1 MAVHLVECSDAG
13 AIARE
18 DRATFSPVLR
28 WVILGA
34 AMALAALGMLFS
46 ASVGAQT
53 PYPATTGGTTTTAA
67 STTSTTGYP
76 PNAVISTYV
85 DPRYCDGLVSVV
97 TDSSGNLIDVCTTT
111 GQRIY
116 PVYPDTGYGFA
127 SGLIGANYVAPTFVN
142 SPTYIAPAFI
152 PPGTANGI
160 TCNGLYGCP
169 FGGGYIPNSNFSYL
183 NGNVCTVNFNCG
195 AFNTFPA
202 GGTVVG
208 GVVYYN
214 DNRFCGDG
222 KIAFVPG
229 RGYFCQNGGPLM
241 PNGVTTVNC
250 GNFFLNGCGIWRGYE
265 ADAPAA
271 PAAATQPQQVTTYA
285 APAAKA
291 PVVAP
296 AAPVV
301 APAAPVIA
309 PAAPVS
315 AKTATALNAPVYVPV
330 GSTSDPTDRG

>member
-1 MAVHLVECSDAG
+1 MDEVCSDACPSMAG
-13 AIARE
+13 SASIAVMRE
-18 DRATFSPVLR
+18 ASRSLVR
-28 WVILGA
+28 WIVLGA
-34 AMALAALGMLFS
+34 ASLVLFILAAAHG
-46 ASVGAQT
+46 ASVGAAAPAPYTGNYCINFYTCYSVPTNT
-53 PYPATTGGTTTTAA
+53 PTYVAPTYVAPAAVAA
-67 STTSTTGYP
+67 PATTSTTGYP
-76 PNAVISTYV
+76 PNTVISTYA
-85 DPRYCDGLVSVV
+85 DPRYCGGVVSVV
-97 TDSSGNLIDVCTTT
+97 TDSSGNLIDVCPGT
-111 GQRIY
+111 GQRIA
-116 PVYPDTGYGFA
+116 PIYPDYVNGFA
-127 SGLIGANYVAPTFVN
+127 PGFLGANYLN
-142 SPTYIAPAFI
+142 GNIAF
-152 PPGTANGI
+152 NG
-160 TCNGLYGCP
+160 
-169 FGGGYIPNSNFSYL
+169 NFNYL

-291 PVVAP
+291 PVA
-296 AAPVV
+296 
-301 APAAPVIA
+301 APAAPVIAPAAVVA